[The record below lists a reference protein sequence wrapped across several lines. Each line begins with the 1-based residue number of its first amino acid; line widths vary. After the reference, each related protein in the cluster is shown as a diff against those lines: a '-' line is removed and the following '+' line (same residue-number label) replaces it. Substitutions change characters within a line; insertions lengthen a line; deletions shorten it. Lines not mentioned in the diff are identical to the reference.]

1 MYIFDV
7 IEVFNYMNADN
18 WLLNV
23 SIPVRGW
30 KNKLSFYLRT
40 SVSSPTAPGQMF
52 TSGCKAWPHD
62 YKQILTTA
70 TVVTWLTQSTRLV
83 FAAWHA
89 KSGGR
94 HHGDHRCV
102 CECVSVYMFMRV
114 CVCKSLCVCVC
125 VSTVRVWVC
134 WAVLSWYQKIPIFTT
149 ASGAARG
156 SCRTAAVA
164 AARSTCKRI
173 AHL

>member
-23 SIPVRGW
+23 VIPVRGW

-40 SVSSPTAPGQMF
+40 SVSSRTAPGQMF

-83 FAAWHA
+83 FTAWHA
-89 KSGGR
+89 KSGGP
-94 HHGDHRCV
+94 HHGVHR
-102 CECVSVYMFMRV
+102 S
-114 CVCKSLCVCVC
+114 CVCVRVHVRECMYTCSC
-125 VSTVRVWVC
+125 VCVFASHCVGVLGCPVLIPKDSNLHHSVRCSARQLPDSGGCCST
-134 WAVLSWYQKIPIFTT
+134 F
-149 ASGAARG
+149 
-156 SCRTAAVA
+156 
-164 AARSTCKRI
+164 
-173 AHL
+173 HL

>member
-7 IEVFNYMNADN
+7 IEVFNYMNVDN

-23 SIPVRGW
+23 LIPVRGW

-40 SVSSPTAPGQMF
+40 SVSSRTAPGQMF

-94 HHGDHRCV
+94 HHGDHR
-102 CECVSVYMFMRV
+102 SRV
-114 CVCKSLCVCVC
+114 CVRVRACIYVHACVCLQVI
-125 VSTVRVWVC
+125 VWVC
-134 WAVLSWYQKIPIFTT
+134 LAVLSWYQKIPIFTT
-149 ASGAARG
+149 ASGATRG